1 MEYYLAA
8 DGNDRNDGETRKT
21 AWATWKHAWPYLV
34 AGDMLTVHDGIE
46 IHVPQPGA
54 ITLVIQPS
62 GELPECSVS
71 QTGKHVASYGTAEKK
86 MKRCIY
92 CDELYQGS

>member
-1 MEYYLAA
+1 MEYYLATN
-8 DGNDRNDGETRKT
+8 GNDRNDGETRKT
-21 AWATWKHAWPYLV
+21 AWATAKQSLAKLL
-34 AGDMLTVHDGIE
+34 AGDALYVHDGIE
-46 IHVPQPGA
+46 MGLPQSHV
-54 ITLVIQPS
+54 ITVIIMPS

-71 QTGKHVASYGTAEKK
+71 QTGAHVASYGTATRK